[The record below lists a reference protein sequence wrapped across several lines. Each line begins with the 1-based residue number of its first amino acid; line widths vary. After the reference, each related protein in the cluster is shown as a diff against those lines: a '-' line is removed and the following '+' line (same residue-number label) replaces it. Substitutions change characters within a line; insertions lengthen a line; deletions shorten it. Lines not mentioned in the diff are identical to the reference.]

1 MNRTMLARAW
11 AMGAGPDGGVVTID
25 PDANLVDTYGP
36 GKEGSTFTY
45 RGEVGL
51 SPLIG
56 VCGELV
62 DLGRVGPATCWRSA
76 PGAATPI
83 RGGPTPG
90 SSASAPPP
98 SPLWCGSG

>member
-11 AMGAGPDGGVVTID
+11 AMGAGPTGGVVTID
-25 PDANLVDTYGP
+25 PDATLVDTYGP

-56 VCGELV
+56 VCGETGDVLA
-62 DLGRVGPATCWRSA
+62 LRA
-76 PGAATPI
+76 
-83 RGGPTPG
+83 RGGNAHPG
-90 SSASAPPP
+90 PGQRRVHPRMRRRHPRRGA
-98 SPLWCGSG
+98 GNG